1 MARDSALSA
10 IKATSMAAAQAH
22 ISNAATFMARSR
34 DGYDADRDGT
44 IESIIG
50 EGGALQAHVGVQD
63 MGGYNPTEAVAAPT
77 MPPKTGD
84 TSFGTYALIAL
95 ASGLFLLVSGGYLL
109 RRRSTT

>member
-1 MARDSALSA
+1 MARDSSLNA
-10 IKATSMAAAQAH
+10 IKATSMAVAQAH
-22 ISNAATFMARSR
+22 MSNAATFMARSR

-63 MGGYNPTEAVAAPT
+63 MGGYNPTEGAMA
-77 MPPKTGD
+77 PKTGD

-95 ASGLFLLVSGGYLL
+95 ASGLFFLVKHREDNG
-109 RRRSTT
+109 TPD